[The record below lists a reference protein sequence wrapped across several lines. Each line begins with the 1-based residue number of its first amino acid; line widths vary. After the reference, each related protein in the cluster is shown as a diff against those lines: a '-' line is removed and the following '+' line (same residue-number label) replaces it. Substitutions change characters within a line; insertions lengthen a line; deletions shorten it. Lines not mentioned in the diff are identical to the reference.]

1 MVNRVAFFA
10 GKEEVEDYYGLK
22 TKKEVIFEPSYN
34 IAPGNQLP
42 VILKNSETNE
52 LEIKRVRW
60 GETSESGRKD
70 LSVYKDDLKSFLK
83 TKKTSRCAVPMSGFY
98 IWKKDDPNKQ
108 PFFVRMLND
117 SVMSVAA
124 FYDYEN
130 DTVTLVTSDSN
141 TLIQP
146 MTEQMPLLLDRSL
159 SEGWVGDN
167 LSTEELITRSK
178 DLYMLTDLSVL
189 KVSKKVNDL
198 KNNDPKL
205 IQPIPK

>member
-10 GKEEVEDYYGLK
+10 DKDEVEAYFGLK

-34 IAPGNQLP
+34 MAAGTQLP
-42 VILKNSETNE
+42 VILLNEETENT
-52 LEIKRVRW
+52 EIQRVRW
-60 GETSESGRKD
+60 GKTTDSDQKN
-70 LSVYKDDLKSFLK
+70 LTVYNEELK
-83 TKKTSRCAVPMSGFY
+83 TFLRSKKTKRCVVALSGFY

-117 SVMSVAA
+117 SVMAVAGL
-124 FYDYEN
+124 YDYEN
-130 DTVTLVTSDSN
+130 EIVTLVTADSN

-146 MTEQMPLLLDRSL
+146 MTEHMPLLLNRAL
-159 SEGWVGDN
+159 SDSWLDKKI
-167 LSTEELITRSK
+167 SMDELLKNSE
-178 DLYMLTDLSVL
+178 DLFKLTDLSVL

>member
-10 GKEEVEDYYGLK
+10 GKEVVEDYYSLK

-42 VILKNSETNE
+42 VILKNNETNE

-60 GETSESGRKD
+60 GETSESDRKD
-70 LSVYKDDLKSFLK
+70 LSIYKDDLKSFLK
-83 TKKTSRCAVPMSGFY
+83 TKKTRRCAVPMSGFY

-117 SVMSVAA
+117 SVMSVAG
-124 FYDYEN
+124 FYDYEY

-167 LSTEELITRSK
+167 LNTEELITRSK